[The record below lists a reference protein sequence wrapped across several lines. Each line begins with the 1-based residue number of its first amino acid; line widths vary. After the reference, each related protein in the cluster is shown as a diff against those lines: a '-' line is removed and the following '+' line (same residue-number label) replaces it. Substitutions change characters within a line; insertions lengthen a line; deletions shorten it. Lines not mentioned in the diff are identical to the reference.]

1 MDWDV
6 VMRFLSALGDEAVE
20 YILIGGVAMNVHG
33 RARAT
38 QDIDI
43 FVRPSAE
50 NVARLQRA
58 IGRVTHDPAVAEI
71 TSQDLA
77 GAYPAI
83 QYVSPD
89 GLLQVDILAR
99 LGEAFA
105 YEDLSWEQKA
115 FGDVAVRVAT
125 ARTLFRM
132 KRDTVR
138 PSDHVDAQWLAREY
152 DVEEP

>member
-1 MDWDV
+1 
-6 VMRFLSALGDEAVE
+6 MRFLSALGDESVE

-38 QDIDI
+38 QDVDI

-58 IGRVTHDPAVAEI
+58 IGRVTNDPSVAEI
-71 TSQDLA
+71 TSEDLA
-77 GAYPAI
+77 GAYPVV

-99 LGEAFA
+99 LGEAFS
-105 YEDLSWEQKA
+105 YDDLSWEQKA

>member
-1 MDWDV
+1 
-6 VMRFLSALGDEAVE
+6 MRFLSALGDEGVE
-20 YILIGGVAMNVHG
+20 YILVGGVAMNVHG

-58 IGRVTHDPAVAEI
+58 IGQVTNDPAVAEI
-71 TSQDLA
+71 TSEDLA
-77 GAYPAI
+77 GVYPVV

-105 YEDLSWEQKA
+105 YDDLSWEQKA

-138 PSDHVDAQWLAREY
+138 PSDHVDAQWLAREF